1 MSSKENQKIAEE
13 VIAAIGGKENIVS
26 LAHCA
31 TRLRIVVKDREK
43 VNEKALDKIDKAKGY
58 FFTAGQYQIIFG
70 TGLVNDVYEAVKEEG
85 VSTASKD
92 ELNDVAAE
100 QSGWFQRSIRMFA
113 DVFVPIIP
121 ALVATGL
128 FMGLQGLLTQPA
140 LLKMM
145 GMSAKS
151 IPVQFTTYFN
161 ILTGTAFSFLPVLI
175 CWSAF
180 RVFGGSPILG
190 ILLGLM
196 LVNPALPSAWDV
208 AQGKVAPLMFFG
220 FIPVAGYQASVLPAF
235 ILGFIGAKT
244 EKWIHKHVISSLD
257 LIVTPFAT
265 LLVGSILGLLC
276 VGPIFRI
283 VEQGILHAA
292 EWIVQLPFGL
302 GGLIWGAVCQMIV
315 VTGLHHALNLVEIQ
329 LLANT
334 HWNPVNPIGSAAI
347 AAQAGAAL
355 AVALRIHSNK
365 MKQIAYPST
374 ISALLG
380 ITEPAI
386 YGVNIKYIKPFLF
399 GCIGGGVGGF
409 LSSILNLKATG
420 MSITVIPGIL
430 LFLNQQ
436 LPLYILVC
444 VVGFG
449 VAFGLTYVYY
459 GKHAFD
465 SNNKN
470 NQKEDIEKK
479 QNTFTQEPSHVSD
492 EVIDAPVSGKIEAL
506 NLVSDK
512 AFASGMMG
520 KGIAIEPSSN
530 NIVSPV
536 NGTITVVYPTGHA
549 YGIKSDDGAEILIHL
564 GIDTVNLKG
573 KGFSTVVKQ
582 GQKVNKGELLGTYD
596 YKEIG
601 EKGYDNIVI
610 VLITNSKD
618 YAEVDPIAS
627 GDVKAQQKLIALTEP
642 TMTEQVKGTLNEMN

>member
-1 MSSKENQKIAEE
+1 MSSKENKKIAEE

-31 TRLRIVVKDREK
+31 TRLRIVVKDRKK

-85 VSTASKD
+85 VSTTSKD
-92 ELNDVAAE
+92 DLNDVAAK

-334 HWNPVNPIGSAAI
+334 HWNPVNPIESAAI

-399 GCIGGGVGGF
+399 GCIGGGIGGF

-465 SNNKN
+465 SNKN
-470 NQKEDIEKK
+470 SKKEDIEKK
-479 QNTFTQEPSHVSD
+479 QNTFKQEPSHVSD

-536 NGTITVVYPTGHA
+536 NGTITVAYPTGHA

-573 KGFSTVVKQ
+573 KGFNTVVKQ
-582 GQKVNKGELLGTYD
+582 GQKINKGELLGTYD
-596 YKEIG
+596 YQEIG
-601 EKGYDNIVI
+601 KEGYDNIVI

-627 GDVKAQQKLIALTEP
+627 GNVQAQQKLIALTEP
-642 TMTEQVKGTLNEMN
+642 TMSEQAKGTVNELN